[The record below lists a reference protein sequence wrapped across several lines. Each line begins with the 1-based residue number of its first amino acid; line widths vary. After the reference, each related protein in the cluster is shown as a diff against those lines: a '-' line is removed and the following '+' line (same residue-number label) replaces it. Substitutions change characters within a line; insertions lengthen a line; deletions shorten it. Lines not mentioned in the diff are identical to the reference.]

1 MKDFPGTPGTG
12 LGLALRISQ
21 FVFAAGSIASMATTP
36 SFFNF
41 TAFCYL
47 IASMGLLVIW
57 SFVLALLD
65 AYALVK
71 KKVLHNAVLVSLF
84 VVGDWVS
91 LCLNLYSY
99 YLLDHCPQVTATLSL
114 AAASSSAGITV
125 LYFNDLGHCH
135 FGEECQKYQISV
147 ALAFLSWFPIS
158 ISSLIMLWLLA
169 AG

>member
-1 MKDFPGTPGTG
+1 MKDFPGTPGTV

-47 IASMGLLVIW
+47 IASMGLQVIW

-71 KKVLHNAVLVSLF
+71 KKVLHNAVL
-84 VVGDWVS
+84 
-91 LCLNLYSY
+91 
-99 YLLDHCPQVTATLSL
+99 VTATLSL

-135 FGEECQKYQISV
+135 FGEECQKYLISV